1 MLLTVDDCHLFRHL
15 SRHRNANGAKDMQAA
30 LARELTDEEEAI
42 AFRTFQNS
50 KRLILAEP
58 HVRRLAALTIGMQ
71 LFIEEL
77 KDSGDEVFMALAD
90 ILDTA
95 GEIAREAQAA
105 MRG

>member
-1 MLLTVDDCHLFRHL
+1 
-15 SRHRNANGAKDMQAA
+15 MQAA

>member
-1 MLLTVDDCHLFRHL
+1 
-15 SRHRNANGAKDMQAA
+15 MQAEA
-30 LARELTDEEEAI
+30 HRPLTAEDEAI
-42 AFRTFQNS
+42 TLRVFQNS

-58 HVRRLAALTIGMQ
+58 HVRRLAALTIGMN

-105 MRG
+105 MRA